1 MADTNTERRKLFAD
15 WQAFEEK
22 QQEREQS
29 DLSFYQGD
37 GQWPADI
44 AQARQGQPG
53 TNGRPAVP
61 ARPMITV
68 NKIREPIRHIVN
80 EERAAELGVEII
92 AADDFGSNPNPI
104 SDTEIQAREGIIRR
118 IQRESN
124 AVDARIWGAE
134 RAAIAGRGFWGVM
147 TRYLPGK
154 TNDQEVF
161 LRRFYDQGGILLDPA
176 HEEPD
181 GSDAE
186 GAFVPTWMSWEEYK
200 ATYPRRAGD
209 KKNDHVRT
217 GEAEFKTLAEQRK
230 DWFSIKDDYCRIRI
244 VEYWYYDR
252 KSRGLATL
260 KDGRIEWDDALTDR
274 DQIAD
279 VREVIDKTV
288 KFCLLDGF
296 DDDKTPLDETDW
308 QGKFIPIIK
317 VVGEEIQPFDAQRRF
332 EGVVRPARDSQ
343 QGFNFMVSKWVEM
356 IGLTPVPPLMMTP
369 QHVEGFSDMYTS
381 MATRNWPVLYY
392 NANDP
397 TTGQQLPAP
406 TRPPV
411 ATDIQAVAA
420 SVQMFNDSIRSTT
433 AVPEGALGN
442 TDPASRSGRAI
453 QAQAMNA
460 LKSTAHFGDNFQRS
474 VNYEGRILNDLLY
487 PIYGQRPGRKVST
500 YSGQRKKEMVT
511 IAAPPPNLGGQ
522 PGQPPPPMPV
532 GPNGV
537 PPEVSAVLT
546 KDANFNVTIKVT
558 KNYDTLREQEASTVM
573 EAISSAPEFM
583 LPLMGDL
590 MFKYQDGPGHDELA
604 DRAKFGLRPDVQA
617 SLNGNQAQ
625 TPEMM
630 QLQQENAALKQA
642 IQAKTPEIQAKLQI
656 AQMQEAGEAAQAQL
670 KSQTSITQSEIAA
683 NASMANAQAKVDAE
697 NFRSYVEASER
708 KVAQMLDMHL
718 EKVTQALQTAHE
730 RQMHAHDQAHEAGMS
745 AMEHA
750 QALAQGQQQMDAQ
763 SQLANQQA
771 GHQSNLAAQN
781 AGHQSDLAVTQ
792 AALQPAPD
800 ETPTGA

>member
-1 MADTNTERRKLFAD
+1 M
-15 WQAFEEK
+15 
-22 QQEREQS
+22 
-29 DLSFYQGD
+29 
-37 GQWPADI
+37 
-44 AQARQGQPG
+44 
-53 TNGRPAVP
+53 
-61 ARPMITV
+61 
-68 NKIREPIRHIVN
+68 
-80 EERAAELGVEII
+80 
-92 AADDFGSNPNPI
+92 
-104 SDTEIQAREGIIRR
+104 
-118 IQRESN
+118 
-124 AVDARIWGAE
+124 
-134 RAAIAGRGFWGVM
+134 
-147 TRYLPGK
+147 
-154 TNDQEVF
+154 
-161 LRRFYDQGGILLDPA
+161 
-176 HEEPD
+176 
-181 GSDAE
+181 
-186 GAFVPTWMSWEEYK
+186 
-200 ATYPRRAGD
+200 
-209 KKNDHVRT
+209 
-217 GEAEFKTLAEQRK
+217 
-230 DWFSIKDDYCRIRI
+230 
-244 VEYWYYDR
+244 
-252 KSRGLATL
+252 
-260 KDGRIEWDDALTDR
+260 
-274 DQIAD
+274 
-279 VREVIDKTV
+279 
-288 KFCLLDGF
+288 
-296 DDDKTPLDETDW
+296 
-308 QGKFIPIIK
+308 
-317 VVGEEIQPFDAQRRF
+317 
-332 EGVVRPARDSQ
+332 
-343 QGFNFMVSKWVEM
+343 
-356 IGLTPVPPLMMTP
+356 
-369 QHVEGFSDMYTS
+369 
-381 MATRNWPVLYY
+381 
-392 NANDP
+392 
-397 TTGQQLPAP
+397 
-406 TRPPV
+406 
-411 ATDIQAVAA
+411 
-420 SVQMFNDSIRSTT
+420 
-433 AVPEGALGN
+433 GN

-453 QAQAMNA
+453 QAQTLNA

-474 VNYEGRILNDLLY
+474 VNYEGRIENDLLF

-500 YSGQRKKEMVT
+500 YSAQRKSEMVT
-511 IAAPPPNLGGQ
+511 IGQPMQAQQPQMGGQ

-546 KDANFNVTIKVT
+546 KDASFNVTIKVT
-558 KNYDTLREQEASTVM
+558 KNYNTLKEQEASTVHGGDQ
-573 EAISSAPEFM
+573 SSAPEFM

-590 MFKYQDGPGHDELA
+590 LFKYQDGPGHDELA

-617 SLNGNQAQ
+617 SLNGNQGQ

-771 GHQSNLAAQN
+771 GHQSNLAAQQ